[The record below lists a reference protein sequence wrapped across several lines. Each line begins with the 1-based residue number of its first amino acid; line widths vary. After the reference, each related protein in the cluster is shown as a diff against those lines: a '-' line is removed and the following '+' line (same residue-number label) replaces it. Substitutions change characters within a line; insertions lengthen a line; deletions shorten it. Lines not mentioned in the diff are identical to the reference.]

1 MPLSITIFLL
11 LASFAV
17 LLWSADQFVDS
28 ALKIA
33 EKLRLSATVVGVT
46 LVAFGTSVPEL
57 AISANAALAGR
68 SVMAVGNALGSN
80 LINMGVVLGLTALIS
95 SLRAPRG
102 MIFREL
108 PLLLGSTLLAGVL
121 LFDERISRAEGALS
135 LAVLLAAVLWL
146 ATGREPAAEKV
157 PADVV
162 AGSGAWRHWLRFLG
176 FLLLLLIS
184 AQFLVQQ
191 AVLLSQYLGLSEL
204 VIGLTVLAIGSS
216 LPELLTA
223 VFAFTRGAKGLA
235 IGTVIGS
242 NIFNICGVMGLAAVI
257 TPLMDLEDTLL
268 RRDYLLVLVMTICVV
283 AVLMLQY
290 RLRPEHDRLLGR
302 CTGVL
307 LLSMYGIYCY
317 ALYMAES

>member
-11 LASFAV
+11 LVSLAV

-33 EKLRLSATVVGVT
+33 DNLRLSATVVGVT

-80 LINMGVVLGLTALIS
+80 LINMGVVLGLTALVS
-95 SLRAPRG
+95 SLRAPRS

-108 PLLLGSTLLAGVL
+108 PLLLGSTLLAGAL
-121 LFDERISRAEGALS
+121 LLDDRISRAEGTLS
-135 LAVLLAAVLWL
+135 LAVLVAAILWL
-146 ATGREPAAEKV
+146 ATGREPAAEKMS
-157 PADVV
+157 AEVV
-162 AGSGAWRHWLRFLG
+162 AESGTWRHWLRFLG

-184 AQFLVQQ
+184 AQFLVRQ
-191 AVLLSQYLGLSEL
+191 AVLLSQFLGLSEL

-223 VFAFTRGAKGLA
+223 VFAFARGAKGLA

-257 TPLMDLEDTLL
+257 TPLLDLEDTLL
-268 RRDYLLVLVMTICVV
+268 VRDYPMVLAMTICVV

-307 LLSMYGIYCY
+307 LLSMYGVYCY